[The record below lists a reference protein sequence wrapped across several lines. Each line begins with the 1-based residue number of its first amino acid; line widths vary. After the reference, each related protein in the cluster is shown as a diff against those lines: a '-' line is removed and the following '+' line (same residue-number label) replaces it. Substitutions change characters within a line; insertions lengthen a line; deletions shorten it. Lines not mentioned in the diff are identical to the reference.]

1 MISEI
6 CSQMKLIVDI
16 RISQK
21 IDNGGREL
29 VVVEGSRIDVVGSL
43 SINAQDTGELIDL

>member
-1 MISEI
+1 
-6 CSQMKLIVDI
+6 MKLVVDI

-21 IDNGGREL
+21 TDNGGREL

-43 SINAQDTGELIDL
+43 SINGTGELNVL

>member
-6 CSQMKLIVDI
+6 CSQMKLVVDI

-21 IDNGGREL
+21 TDNGGREL

-43 SINAQDTGELIDL
+43 SINAHGTGALIDL